1 MIAGSTEFPLRG
13 NCIPTDER
21 CFNVTGEIICYFKGS
36 QKPEA
41 WDKARQL
48 CISLGSTLPI
58 IRNRNDQDAL
68 ADYLASQNFM
78 DTNFAWTAGSNAS
91 YKNWTWLNEE
101 QLKKTIQGFLLVI

>member
-1 MIAGSTEFPLRG
+1 MIAGLTEFPLRG
-13 NCIPTDER
+13 NCILTDEK

-36 QKPEA
+36 QKTEA

-68 ADYLASQNFM
+68 AGYLASHM
-78 DTNFAWTAGSNAS
+78 DTDFAWTEGSNAS
-91 YKNWTWLNEE
+91 YKIWTWLNEE
-101 QLKKTIQGFLLVI
+101 QLKKTTQGFLLVI